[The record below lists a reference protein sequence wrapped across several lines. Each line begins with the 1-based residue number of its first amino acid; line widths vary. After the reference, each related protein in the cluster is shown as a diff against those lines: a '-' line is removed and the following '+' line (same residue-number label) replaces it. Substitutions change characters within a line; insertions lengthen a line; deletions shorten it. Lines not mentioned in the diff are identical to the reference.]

1 MAPKRELIKG
11 PLRPPQPQPRNQ
23 SYTQKPA
30 SKDEISVRTGKEKEI
45 PGKSILFA
53 CSNSQLTRPSAV
65 EFSSQIPK
73 PFLDPSIIQRR
84 IQADKQW
91 KAEQAKKSKQEGEP
105 SHGK

>member
-11 PLRPPQPQPRNQ
+11 PLRLPEPQLRAT

-30 SKDEISVRTGKEKEI
+30 SKDEVSVRTGKEPQI
-45 PGKSILFA
+45 PGMYVRFYVRTLA
-53 CSNSQLTRPSAV
+53 HSALV
-65 EFSSQIPK
+65 IEFSFQTPK

-91 KAEQAKKSKQEGEP
+91 KTEQEKKRKQDAGP
-105 SHGK
+105 SREA